1 MCVCVCKMKALP
13 EMENKFTWTD
23 ITFILIK
30 YVINSNIT
38 PTFPL
43 HQGNS
48 SELEITTAKCNAL
61 SKQNVG
67 IKDSHYYAHSH
78 YYYVCSVR
86 KSNLGFTERDRE
98 RVPSDWLEARKGILP
113 FCPENV
119 DSTINWRLNIWVM
132 YNIGKY
138 RKERVK
144 FMSCTYGQL
153 IKYKPEFLSFC
164 LLPKWLD
171 PTAAS
176 QHVIP
181 SISSPWLTDPLIR
194 VIWVASTS
202 ASALMICCATA
213 STMGITMAA
222 VEVLLSHMDKKAVL
236 LMNPNVSLKWEG
248 L

>member
-1 MCVCVCKMKALP
+1 
-13 EMENKFTWTD
+13 
-23 ITFILIK
+23 
-30 YVINSNIT
+30 
-38 PTFPL
+38 
-43 HQGNS
+43 
-48 SELEITTAKCNAL
+48 
-61 SKQNVG
+61 
-67 IKDSHYYAHSH
+67 
-78 YYYVCSVR
+78 
-86 KSNLGFTERDRE
+86 
-98 RVPSDWLEARKGILP
+98 
-113 FCPENV
+113 
-119 DSTINWRLNIWVM
+119 M

-153 IKYKPEFLSFC
+153 KYKPEFLSFC

-222 VEVLLSHMDKKAVL
+222 VEVLLSHMDKKAGTAHEPQCQPEMRGPL
-236 LMNPNVSLKWEG
+236 IRAALSSLTALYYLTVQNAVCKLG
-248 L
+248 IFSKHT